1 MCPDPRYSTAHLCS
15 EGNAGLVVFLSE
27 LFAER
32 RWVMT
37 GTPTTGDD
45 TAADDGGRA
54 HTAKGLDQLQV
65 HLRFLRHPEFGR
77 APPLDRS
84 SSSNT
89 RGVSSAAAAAVGSRG
104 RGASS
109 PCDPAAV
116 LAKSLLAT
124 KDRWVHQ
131 IKEPFLRGEP
141 AARSKLEE
149 LLCKLVVMHR
159 KEDISL
165 PKPAFTVTELSV
177 SLSDAAVEDV
187 RATMAAHG
195 KMAGAHK
202 LAAHRNT
209 DTFQSLSDQVC
220 AQRLHRKLSEARSAL
235 ARGAPRPLP
244 TGPGK
249 PDWRPVKCVV
259 YSSSEVDL
267 LSTCA
272 QLDADVQYKHVA
284 QFNSNDGR

>member
-1 MCPDPRYSTAHLCS
+1 
-15 EGNAGLVVFLSE
+15 
-27 LFAER
+27 
-32 RWVMT
+32 MT

-45 TAADDGGRA
+45 TASDDGGLA
-54 HTAKGLDQLQV
+54 HTARGLDQLQI
-65 HLRFLRHPEFGR
+65 HLRFLRHPEYGR
-77 APPLDRS
+77 APPPS
-84 SSSNT
+84 SIA
-89 RGVSSAAAAAVGSRG
+89 RGVSSAAIATGARG
-104 RGASS
+104 RTSSSSASS
-109 PCDPAAV
+109 SYDPAAV

-131 IKEPFLRGEP
+131 VKEPFLRGEP
-141 AARSKLEE
+141 AARSKLEN

-159 KEDISL
+159 KEDVSL
-165 PKPAFTVTELSV
+165 PKPTFTVTELSV
-177 SLSDAAVEDV
+177 SLSDAAIADV
-187 RATMAAHG
+187 RATILAHG

-209 DTFQSLSDQVC
+209 DAFQSLSDQVC
-220 AQRLHRKLSEARSAL
+220 AQHLHYKLSEARNAL

-244 TGPGK
+244 TGPGI

-259 YSSSEVDL
+259 YSSSEIDL